1 MRIQRVK
8 FFSFVLILVVTL
20 ATFQGAV
27 NAQETAA
34 PSSKEAAGPETGS
47 SLTISD
53 LISFSTELS
62 ARLSTLQR
70 NMEIGLDLPGFEKDL
85 EKTKEQLKVL
95 SARLKE
101 MKSDGRLGYER
112 LSALKAE
119 MVASA
124 KELEKTWKP
133 FSRISMSRVPINF
146 LSRLSDRSV
155 SYLQHRASAA
165 ATTSTSDGNISP
177 AAGPSGW

>member
-1 MRIQRVK
+1 MRIQTVK

-27 NAQETAA
+27 NAQETSTPLSTGAA
-34 PSSKEAAGPETGS
+34 DPGTGS

-95 SARLKE
+95 SDRLKE

-119 MVASA
+119 MVASDQRTR
-124 KELEKTWKP
+124 KDLETFRELDQK
-133 FSRISMSRVPINF
+133 
-146 LSRLSDRSV
+146 
-155 SYLQHRASAA
+155 
-165 ATTSTSDGNISP
+165 G
-177 AAGPSGW
+177 